1 MNHKKFSLF
10 QRVRSGSVK
19 WKVFAYFAAFTLVI
33 LVLLWLFQVFLLDFF
48 YRTIKVNEIQSSAQ
62 DIAEHIEDPDI
73 KARLEGIAQNNQ
85 ICIIVADSLGNQIYS
100 EDATPRCKIHWLSN
114 WDLAVIFA
122 GTVQRGGNYFEQFE
136 DDTYNIEI
144 NGERYIKNTAS
155 PEAMIYARIVTLS
168 SGQRLL
174 VLLNSMI
181 SPVDSTVQ
189 TLRIQLTCVTVVMLI
204 LALILAL
211 FLSKKI
217 SKPIVGINEA
227 AKGLAKGNYQV
238 RFQAE
243 GYQEIR
249 ELAETLNYAAHE
261 LAKVENLQ
269 RDLVANISHD
279 LRTPLTMITG
289 YSEVMRDIP
298 GENTPENI
306 QIIIDEATRLTTL
319 VNDVLDLSKLQSG
332 TLDLAPEKFNLTE
345 SIEEILQRYVK
356 LTDYEITFHAQEEVI
371 VNADEL
377 KISQVVYNLINNAL
391 TYTGPDKKVMV
402 EQELCEGKVR
412 ILVKDTGEGIP
423 ADKLKDIWERYYKVD
438 KAHKRAQ
445 MGTGLGL
452 SIVKTILELHGG
464 AYGVESTEGAGSTFW
479 FELDIVNVLPL
490 AEQEED
496 SQ

>member
-211 FLSKKI
+211 FLSKK
-217 SKPIVGINEA
+217 SVSPLSALMRRLRGWPRGII
-227 AKGLAKGNYQV
+227 K
-238 RFQAE
+238 
-243 GYQEIR
+243 
-249 ELAETLNYAAHE
+249 
-261 LAKVENLQ
+261 
-269 RDLVANISHD
+269 
-279 LRTPLTMITG
+279 
-289 YSEVMRDIP
+289 
-298 GENTPENI
+298 
-306 QIIIDEATRLTTL
+306 
-319 VNDVLDLSKLQSG
+319 
-332 TLDLAPEKFNLTE
+332 
-345 SIEEILQRYVK
+345 
-356 LTDYEITFHAQEEVI
+356 
-371 VNADEL
+371 
-377 KISQVVYNLINNAL
+377 
-391 TYTGPDKKVMV
+391 
-402 EQELCEGKVR
+402 
-412 ILVKDTGEGIP
+412 
-423 ADKLKDIWERYYKVD
+423 
-438 KAHKRAQ
+438 
-445 MGTGLGL
+445 
-452 SIVKTILELHGG
+452 
-464 AYGVESTEGAGSTFW
+464 
-479 FELDIVNVLPL
+479 
-490 AEQEED
+490 
-496 SQ
+496 

>member
-1 MNHKKFSLF
+1 M
-10 QRVRSGSVK
+10 
-19 WKVFAYFAAFTLVI
+19 
-33 LVLLWLFQVFLLDFF
+33 
-48 YRTIKVNEIQSSAQ
+48 
-62 DIAEHIEDPDI
+62 
-73 KARLEGIAQNNQ
+73 
-85 ICIIVADSLGNQIYS
+85 ADSLGNQIYS

-356 LTDYEITFHAQEEVI
+356 LT
-371 VNADEL
+371 
-377 KISQVVYNLINNAL
+377 
-391 TYTGPDKKVMV
+391 
-402 EQELCEGKVR
+402 
-412 ILVKDTGEGIP
+412 
-423 ADKLKDIWERYYKVD
+423 
-438 KAHKRAQ
+438 
-445 MGTGLGL
+445 GL
-452 SIVKTILELHGG
+452 
-464 AYGVESTEGAGSTFW
+464 
-479 FELDIVNVLPL
+479 
-490 AEQEED
+490 
-496 SQ
+496 